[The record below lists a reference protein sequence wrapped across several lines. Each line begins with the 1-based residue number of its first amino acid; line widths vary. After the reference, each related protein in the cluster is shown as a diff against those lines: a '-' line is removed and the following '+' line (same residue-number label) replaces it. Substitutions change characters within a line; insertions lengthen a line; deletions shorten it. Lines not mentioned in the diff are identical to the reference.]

1 MKYPRRQG
9 LKKLSATH
17 IVGKRRRVWSCRGC
31 GMIANAKP
39 TQCASCGRLDFIS
52 WDSAG
57 EQKRW
62 ATLTLLEKA
71 GEISNLQRQITF
83 DLYAWN
89 EDKRQPVKVGR
100 YIADFAYDDHGEHIV
115 EDFKGAITDL
125 ASWKLRHLEAQGIK
139 VKIST

>member
-89 EDKRQPVKVGR
+89 EDKRQPVKVLSQSCPSR
-100 YIADFAYDDHGEHIV
+100 A
-115 EDFKGAITDL
+115 GA
-125 ASWKLRHLEAQGIK
+125 SPLRLEAA
-139 VKIST
+139 SRPATR